1 MNDKNMT
8 MEEAFDKLSSLLGQ
22 MEREEHTLEETFQL
36 YGEGLNLVRYCNDKI
51 DAIEKKLVI
60 LEENGD
66 TKA

>member
-1 MNDKNMT
+1 MSDKNMT

-22 MEREEHTLEETFQL
+22 MEGEEHTLEETFQL
-36 YGEGLNLVRYCNDKI
+36 YGEGLQLVRYCNEKI

-66 TKA
+66 TIG